1 MKGKLIKLDLNE
13 IDSLF
18 KRSLHQNE
26 VIDGLHKMIFPDWCE
41 VEKMEGWPTVNPET
55 WKDIAWRFKEFD
67 KKIIGR

>member
-26 VIDGLHKMIFPDWCE
+26 VIEYSLTGVK
-41 VEKMEGWPTVNPET
+41 
-55 WKDIAWRFKEFD
+55 
-67 KKIIGR
+67 